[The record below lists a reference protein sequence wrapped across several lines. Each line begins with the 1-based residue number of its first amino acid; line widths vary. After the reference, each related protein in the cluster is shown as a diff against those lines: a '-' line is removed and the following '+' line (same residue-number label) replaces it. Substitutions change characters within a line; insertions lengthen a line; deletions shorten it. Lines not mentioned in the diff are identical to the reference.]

1 MATVNFARNPVQL
14 FLGLVLILCLWHS
27 LDGDQ
32 TKTTDI
38 FCPDYDFDCLDFD
51 GKKLGVVCVQRQLS
65 INGCKEN
72 EGWPLILIK
81 CKYHHPTSVKVKMT
95 ETMCRADS

>member
-1 MATVNFARNPVQL
+1 MATVNFARNPLQI

-32 TKTTDI
+32 TKTDI
-38 FCPDYDFDCLDFD
+38 FCPNYNFDCLDFD
-51 GKKLGVVCVQRQLS
+51 DQKVGVVCVQRQFS

-72 EGWPLILIK
+72 GDWPLILIK
-81 CKYHHPTSVKVKMT
+81 CKYYFPTSGKVRMT
-95 ETMCRADS
+95 TNICIPDS